1 MKRPFESTQTDYVAA
16 TGTSETTPW
25 LQHTRWAKLFR
36 NRSLEII
43 AATAKLPASQWS
55 RRYLLGQWQG
65 LYIWSSA
72 ETEAQLQVILR
83 GLDLMFDRARAT
95 LDRTP
100 YISRCWLNT
109 YAKDAFWPHGFRVIP
124 SFKKYLAIWKR
135 FICFVFRALQ
145 YPSRQRKEVYNLRLG
160 SNEINMMQH
169 ILYLVGQL
177 QLGEDGNVSDSSDS
191 EGDESYGQDW
201 HDDCEIPSELENS
214 VTDQDFD
221 TSTDED
227 EEDLASLFRMVTGCG
242 CLRLYSNYQ

>member
-25 LQHTRWAKLFR
+25 LQHTRWAELFR

-43 AATAKLPASQWS
+43 AATAKLPVSQWS

-160 SNEINMMQH
+160 SDEIKMMQH

-201 HDDCEIPSELENS
+201 HDDCEIPPDLENS
-214 VTDQDFD
+214 DTDQDL
-221 TSTDED
+221 TQVQT
-227 EEDLASLFRMVTGCG
+227 RM
-242 CLRLYSNYQ
+242 RK